1 VSSVG
6 CKKLVENAL
15 VFLLLLFVYLD
26 RISLGTSLRAWEPT
40 ARQYSRE
47 ARGLAEQPVCA
58 AVGRTVFHPDEA
70 NGIYPSYLWEHFIHA
85 DFDPVVWGDN
95 FWTMTQPPIMRYLI
109 GIGRNLGGYG
119 PHALTNSWDYGTT
132 CEVNVSRGAMPGN
145 DLLWWSRL
153 PMAVLAAVSFFIL
166 FAIVRAGFGRPA
178 AYATLALVVSNPYI
192 QDSVCRAMTEAP
204 LVFSLM
210 VAMAVTLRALGAW
223 ERGDARSSLAWV
235 ALAGAVIGW
244 GAAAKLNAIVGVA
257 AVAGLCGLAALR
269 RSPECSRAAQSARN
283 IAATERRGYMEEI
296 KQGWRRRVGYIVAA
310 GAISGVLA
318 LAVFIGVNPYLYR
331 DTAGRIARTL
341 QNRVVEMKYQMKV
354 MPDHA
359 ISGTRQR
366 ATVLKDR
373 VFESFSPF
381 RFRGAAWINIPLS
394 FAGLIYLV
402 VCAWRWLFGNETRAG
417 PGVASVVL
425 LAFAVVVAGP
435 TLMTP
440 IDWDR
445 YFLLPVIFCTVF
457 TAVVVSLL
465 VPSPSKVA

>member
-1 VSSVG
+1 MRCQVSGVRCQIESV
-6 CKKLVENAL
+6 LVL
-15 VFLLLLFVYLD
+15 VLLLGLYLD
-26 RISLGTSLRAWEPT
+26 RISLDTSSRAWEPK

-70 NGIYPSYLWEHFIHA
+70 NGIYPSYLWEHFIRA

-119 PHALTNSWDYGTT
+119 PDALTNSWDYGTS
-132 CEVNVSRGAMPGN
+132 CEVNVARGAMPGN

-153 PMAVLAAVSFFIL
+153 PMAVLAAISFFIL

-178 AYATLALVVSNPYI
+178 AYVTLALTVSNPYI

-210 VAMAVTLRALGAW
+210 VAMAATLRALAAW
-223 ERGDARSSLAWV
+223 ERGAARSSLGWV
-235 ALAGAVIGW
+235 AVAAATIGW

-257 AVAGLCGLAALR
+257 AVAGLCGLAVLR
-269 RSPECSRAAQSARN
+269 RGPAAWG
-283 IAATERRGYMEEI
+283 ERV
-296 KQGWRRRVGYIVAA
+296 KYIVAA
-310 GAISGVLA
+310 GAISGFLA

-341 QNRVVEMKYQMKV
+341 QNRVVEMSYQMKV

-359 ISGTRQR
+359 ISGARQR
-366 ATVLKDR
+366 VSVLKDR
-373 VFESFSPF
+373 IFESFSPF
-381 RFRGAAWINIPLS
+381 RFRGAAWINIPLTL
-394 FAGLIYLV
+394 AGLVYLA
-402 VCAWRWLFGNETRAG
+402 VCAWRWLAGRETRAG
-417 PGVASVVL
+417 PGEASAVL

-435 TLMTP
+435 TLLTP

-445 YFLLPVIFCTVF
+445 YFLLPVIFCTVA
-457 TAVVVSLL
+457 TAVALSLL
-465 VPSPSKVA
+465 VPRPRGTA